1 MPPAIR
7 SAITTFLTTLL
18 GLIPVAALVDGDFT
32 WAGAAVTAAIISAV
46 RTAVAALDPG
56 NTSFGIGSGPELGD
70 E

>member
-18 GLIPVAALVDGDFT
+18 GLIPVAAIVDGDFT

-46 RTAVAALDPG
+46 RTAVAFLDPG
-56 NTSFGIGSGPELGD
+56 QTLYGIGANYPEGD
-70 E
+70 